1 MMRRHEDLL
10 GRPFT
15 KGVNEYEDDG
25 EDESKDDL
33 TPTAET
39 K

>member
-1 MMRRHEDLL
+1 MGYWIKDD
-10 GRPFT
+10 
-15 KGVNEYEDDG
+15 NDNDSSEDDG

-33 TPTAET
+33 TPTAES